1 MQFRNF
7 IWPNEPSSLRVTSRR
22 RTALLEEPGGGWTLQ
37 DLGTAARTVT
47 GEGVFFGDSAKA
59 NLYSLLSLFRK
70 GGIGMVR
77 HPQWGNINVYPQ
89 ELDYWLEPEENC
101 IHYRFSFLEAPI

>member
-1 MQFRNF
+1 M
-7 IWPNEPSSLRVTSRR
+7 
-22 RTALLEEPGGGWTLQ
+22 
-37 DLGTAARTVT
+37 
-47 GEGVFFGDSAKA
+47 
-59 NLYSLLSLFRK
+59 
-70 GGIGMVR
+70 GGIGLVR

>member
-1 MQFRNF
+1 M
-7 IWPNEPSSLRVTSRR
+7 
-22 RTALLEEPGGGWTLQ
+22 LEENIRTGLTFDDVLLVPRASSVLPRDVDTSTMLTPTIR
-37 DLGTAARTVT
+37 LNVPLLSAAMDTVT
-47 GEGVFFGDSAKA
+47 EYRMAIA
-59 NLYSLLSLFRK
+59 IARE